1 MGCGAS
7 QAVYAVRTG
16 TVANPK
22 RVARGAVTP
31 TAPGDLGFAV
41 KPDLRWNTR
50 PALERQT
57 CAGTPDLRWNA
68 RPALERQTCAGK
80 PDCPYWT
87 DPLASNTHNDIEA
100 LNRRPADAAG

>member
-1 MGCGAS
+1 MAIWLSPLMGCGAS

-57 CAGTPDLRWNA
+57 CAG
-68 RPALERQTCAGK
+68 K